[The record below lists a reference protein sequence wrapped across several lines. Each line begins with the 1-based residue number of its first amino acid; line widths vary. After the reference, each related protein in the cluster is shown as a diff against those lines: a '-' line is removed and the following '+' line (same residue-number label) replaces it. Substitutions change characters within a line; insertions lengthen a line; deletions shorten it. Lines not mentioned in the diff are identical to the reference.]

1 LILDA
6 GGHLFAADE
15 DFLYGWAH
23 TYDPYTFVAGE
34 FPYDYMKIS
43 SCFDDFNHD
52 PVATI
57 YGVPGDPIS
66 DGFETG
72 IGVAPYCWAGNYTW
86 LGNIELLDGVGC
98 FYFETGEICATYY
111 EDGTAGYKI
120 VFLYFPID
128 YIVTDA
134 CNYDVA
140 TMDLL
145 ATRALTWL
153 DVKTGVA
160 DVTTPGRYLLSLN
173 KPNPVANTATIS
185 FSVPKATDVS
195 LKVYDATGRV
205 VSTLVNGK
213 VDAGT
218 HTASWDAK
226 DAPAGV
232 YFYRLNSEEFSE
244 TRKMVVLH

>member
-1 LILDA
+1 
-6 GGHLFAADE
+6 
-15 DFLYGWAH
+15 
-23 TYDPYTFVAGE
+23 
-34 FPYDYMKIS
+34 
-43 SCFDDFNHD
+43 
-52 PVATI
+52 
-57 YGVPGDPIS
+57 
-66 DGFETG
+66 
-72 IGVAPYCWAGNYTW
+72 
-86 LGNIELLDGVGC
+86 
-98 FYFETGEICATYY
+98 
-111 EDGTAGYKI
+111 
-120 VFLYFPID
+120 
-128 YIVTDA
+128 
-134 CNYDVA
+134 
-140 TMDLL
+140 MDLL

-153 DVKTGVA
+153 DVKTGVEE
-160 DVTTPGRYLLSLN
+160 VTTPGRYLLSLN

-232 YFYRLNSEEFSE
+232 YFYRLNSEDFSE